1 MLTASALLPPS
12 HKWRRYEQTALKI
25 RNFAGVALDE
35 RLDPFELAGCA
46 GLQVIS
52 LDQVKGLSEETR
64 KQLLSVDP
72 GSWSG
77 GASKSLPDG
86 SRLIILNPQH
96 ARTRQCATL
105 MEEVCHVFLGHQP
118 SRIQASASNVQRVES
133 LHGRRHA
140 FRDYNDTDEEEAYA
154 VGAAALVPYYGL
166 RRALEE
172 GITVATIARRYG
184 VSMKLVEYRLK
195 VSHLWAE
202 YQQHTGS
209 RQSQ

>member
-12 HKWRRYEQTALKI
+12 QKWRRYERTALKI
-25 RNFAGVALDE
+25 RNFAGVALDD
-35 RLDPFELAGCA
+35 RLDPFALAGCA
-46 GLQVIS
+46 GLQVVS
-52 LDQVKGLSEETR
+52 LDQVQGLSEEAR

-77 GASKSLPDG
+77 GASKLLPDG

-96 ARTRQCATL
+96 ARTRQAATL

-118 SRIQASASNVQRVES
+118 SRIQATAGPVES
-133 LHGRRHA
+133 LRGRRHA
-140 FRDYNDTDEEEAYA
+140 FRDYIDCDEEEAYA

-172 GITVATIARRYG
+172 RIPLDAIARRYG
-184 VSMKLVEYRLK
+184 VSKRLVEYRLK
-195 VSHLWAE
+195 VSRLWAE
-202 YQQHTGS
+202 YQKATAKES
-209 RQSQ
+209 